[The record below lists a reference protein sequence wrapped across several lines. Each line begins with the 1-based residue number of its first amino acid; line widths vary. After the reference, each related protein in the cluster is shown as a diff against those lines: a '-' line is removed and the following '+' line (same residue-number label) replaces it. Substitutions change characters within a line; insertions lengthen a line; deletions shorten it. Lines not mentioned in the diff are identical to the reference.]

1 MSIQILWIGIGLM
14 MMNKLLDYLD
24 YLFPNPKCEL
34 IYQKDY
40 QLLMAVVLSA
50 QSTDK
55 RVNSVT
61 PIIFSKYPALEDLKK
76 ANLSDL
82 EEIIRPVGSFRK
94 KAAFLK
100 GIATRLVDEFNGVVP
115 IDREVLESFPGV
127 GRKTVNVFLGEFYGV
142 PAIAVDTH
150 VERVSKRLKLAYLN
164 DSVLDVERK
173 LMKKVP
179 KDRWARFH
187 LQMVLFGRYYCKAVK
202 PLCKDCPLKEFCREK
217 KKNLD

>member
-1 MSIQILWIGIGLM
+1 M
-14 MMNKLLDYLD
+14 MMNKLLEYLD
-24 YLFPNPKCEL
+24 YLFPDPKCEL
-34 IYQKDY
+34 IYETDY
-40 QLLMAVVLSA
+40 QLLIAVVLSA

-61 PIIFSKYPALEDLKK
+61 PIIFSKYKTLEELKN
-76 ANLSDL
+76 ASLEDL

-94 KAAFLK
+94 KAQYVR
-100 GIATRLVDEFNGVVP
+100 GIATRLVDEFDGKVP
-115 IDREVLESFPGV
+115 VDREVLESFPGV
-127 GRKTVNVFLGEFYGV
+127 GRKTVNVFLAEFYHY

-150 VERVSKRLKLAYLN
+150 VERVSKRLKLAFLK

-179 KDRWARFH
+179 KERWAKFH

-202 PLCKDCPLKEFCREK
+202 PLCKDCPLKEYCREK

>member
-1 MSIQILWIGIGLM
+1 M
-14 MMNKLLDYLD
+14 MMNKLLEYLD
-24 YLFPNPKCEL
+24 YLFPDPKCEL
-34 IYQKDY
+34 KYETDY
-40 QLLMAVVLSA
+40 QLLIAVVLSA

-61 PIIFSKYPALEDLKK
+61 PIIFSKYKTLEELKNAPLEDLE
-76 ANLSDL
+76 D
-82 EEIIRPVGSFRK
+82 IIRPVGSFCK
-94 KAAFLK
+94 KAQYVK
-100 GIATRLVDEFNGVVP
+100 GIATRLVDEFDGKVP
-115 IDREVLESFPGV
+115 VDREVLESFPGV
-127 GRKTVNVFLGEFYGV
+127 GRKTVNVFLAEFYHY

-150 VERVSKRLKLAYLN
+150 VERVSKRLKLAFLK

-179 KDRWARFH
+179 KERWAKFH

-202 PLCKDCPLKEFCREK
+202 PLCKDCPLKEYCREK